1 MTLARILA
9 AAAAAATLAAAP
21 LAPALAQQSD
31 AAPQMQ
37 ADVSDAKLDSF
48 VVAALSVSEIAQ
60 EFEGRIQAAAD
71 DAARQSLANEAREAM
86 IGAVEETDGITV
98 EEYVTISEA
107 ARSDAELNQRVMDML
122 ADRAEAE

>member
-1 MTLARILA
+1 MTFARILA

-31 AAPQMQ
+31 AAPQAQ

-107 ARSDAELNQRVMDML
+107 ARSDADLNQRVMDML

>member
-1 MTLARILA
+1 MTFARILA

-107 ARSDAELNQRVMDML
+107 ARSDADLNQRVMDML
-122 ADRAEAE
+122 AERAEAE

>member
-1 MTLARILA
+1 MTFARTLA
-9 AAAAAATLAAAP
+9 AAAAAVTLAVAP

-31 AAPQMQ
+31 AAPEAP

-60 EFEGRIQAAAD
+60 EFEGRMQAAAD

-107 ARSDAELNQRVMDML
+107 ARSDADLNQRVMDML
-122 ADRAEAE
+122 AERAEAE

>member
-1 MTLARILA
+1 MTFARILA